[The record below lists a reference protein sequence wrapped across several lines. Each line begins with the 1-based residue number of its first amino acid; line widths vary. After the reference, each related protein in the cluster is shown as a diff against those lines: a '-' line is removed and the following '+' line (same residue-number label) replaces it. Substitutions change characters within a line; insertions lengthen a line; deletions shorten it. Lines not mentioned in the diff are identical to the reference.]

1 MYKLI
6 AIDID
11 DTLLNDSIEISD
23 KVRAAIEKAIEA
35 GVKIVLCTG
44 RTIKGAERFYDQL
57 GLDTLFI
64 TAGGAEIYDT
74 DKKRVFENEVEPSL
88 VKKVLEYAYERGIHA
103 QVFTDGELVYR
114 ERNKYSELYEG
125 PYGFQGKLVPDLLE
139 KEDIQTPKVLFV
151 VDRDKAD
158 AIQQDVEKKF
168 TSLAI
173 KRSKHIY
180 IEFWSPGVNKGVALE
195 FAAKYYSID
204 IKDTIAIGD
213 SQIDAPM
220 IEAAGLGVAVENA
233 PDSLKQVA
241 DITCPSNEDDG
252 VAYVI
257 EKYILEAA
265 E

>member
-11 DTLLNDSIEISD
+11 DTLLNNSIEISNR
-23 KVRAAIEKAIEA
+23 VRIAIEKAIEA

-64 TAGGAEIYDT
+64 TAGGAEIYDA

-88 VKKVLEYAYERGIHA
+88 VKKVLAYAYERGIHA
-103 QVFTDGELVYR
+103 QVYIDGELIYK

-125 PYGFQGKLVPDLLE
+125 PYGHPGKPIPDLME
-139 KEDIQTPKVLFV
+139 IEIKTPKVLYI
-151 VDRDKAD
+151 VDEDKAD

-168 TSLAI
+168 TSLSI
-173 KRSKHIY
+173 KRSKPIY
-180 IEFWSPGVNKGVALE
+180 IEFWTPGVSKGMALE

-204 IKDTIAIGD
+204 LKDTIAIGD